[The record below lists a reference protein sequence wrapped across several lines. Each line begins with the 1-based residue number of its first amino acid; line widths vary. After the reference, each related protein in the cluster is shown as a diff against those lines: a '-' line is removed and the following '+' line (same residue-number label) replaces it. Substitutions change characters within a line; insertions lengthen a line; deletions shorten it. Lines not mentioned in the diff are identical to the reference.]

1 MAEKVIMA
9 YDARCED
16 VRTVSV
22 AVDPD
27 AAPLLTMDGREP
39 DENDRDGLGEWDRAL
54 ISMLEKDLWEYPM
67 FDGERIASSRAHF
80 TISLPARET
89 PGGDSP

>member
-16 VRTVSV
+16 MRCVSV
-22 AVDPD
+22 AVDPE
-27 AAPLLTMDGREP
+27 AKPILTMDGREP
-39 DENDRDGLGEWDRAL
+39 DENDRDALGEWDRTL

-67 FDGERIASSRAHF
+67 FDGEKIYSSRAHF
-80 TISLPARET
+80 TISLPAGEM
-89 PGGDSP
+89 PGSNSP